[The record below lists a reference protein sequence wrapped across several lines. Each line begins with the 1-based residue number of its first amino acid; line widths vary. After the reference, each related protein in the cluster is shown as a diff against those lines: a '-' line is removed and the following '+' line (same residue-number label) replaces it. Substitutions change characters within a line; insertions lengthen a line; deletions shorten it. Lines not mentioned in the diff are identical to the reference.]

1 MLPLTHQ
8 QYHLVEPQLQHME
21 HHSVLKTILSGET
34 PGYIYVDSKKNPAV
48 VFVQFKHR
56 AFISGDPDAL
66 DPNDLINFIQNTVST
81 NCLNAGVP
89 LIRLSSDDPKWL
101 DWIETKFQ
109 PFNPIRT
116 GYRCFR
122 YQIDEIIED
131 IHIPQGFSIKPVD
144 HSLIQTDFIG
154 KDGLLEEM
162 CSERESVIAFLAKS
176 FGVVAFAEGQLAG
189 WCLSEY
195 NTKQQCEVGIASL
208 PPFQQRGLATAM
220 TQVFLNDAHHHGI
233 RTVYWHCYESNV
245 ASQRTALKAGFSLIS
260 KEDVLILYVNQAH
273 EAGANA

>member
-1 MLPLTHQ
+1 MLTLTLRE
-8 QYHLVEPQLQHME
+8 YYLAEPRLQRME

-34 PGYIYVDSKKNPAV
+34 PGNIYVDSKKNPAV
-48 VFVQFKHR
+48 VFAQFKHR

-66 DPNDLINFIQNTVST
+66 DPNEFGNFILNTIST

-89 LIRLSSDDPKWL
+89 LIRLSSDDPIWL
-101 DWIETKFQ
+101 EWIETKLQ
-109 PFNPIRT
+109 PLNPIRT

-122 YQIDEIIED
+122 YQIDKVIDD
-131 IHIPQGFSIKPVD
+131 IHIPQGFLIKPVD
-144 HSLIQTDFIG
+144 HALIQTDFIG
-154 KDGLLEEM
+154 KDSLLEEM
-162 CSERESVIAFLAKS
+162 CSERESVQAFLEKS

-233 RTVYWHCYESNV
+233 QTVYWHCYESNL
-245 ASQRTALKAGFSLIS
+245 ASQKTALKAGFSLIS
-260 KEDVLILYVNQAH
+260 KEDVLILYVNHAR
-273 EAGANA
+273 EAGDKD